1 MPCFSPLHGWRS
13 RLKTALGKRAVV
25 FKLASGYQDMPIAVP
40 CGQCIGCRL
49 ERSRQWA
56 MRCLH
61 ESELHEENCYLT
73 LTFDDEHL
81 PEGGSVNVRDLQL
94 FFKKLRKRYASA
106 RIRYF
111 ACGEYGEGLR
121 RPHYHALLFGFDFPD
136 RVFGRMSGQFRLYTS
151 EILSELWGNGM
162 CWVGDVT
169 FESAAYVARYV
180 LKKQTGKGA
189 SVHYERPVDTESGEI
204 TSLVPEFIVMSRG
217 GRGPGGLG
225 GIGSRWFKKFRK
237 EVYSSDEDFVVMRGI
252 KMRPPKFY
260 DALLEAVDPGLFQDV
275 KIRRVRSADD
285 PKIRAN
291 NTDGRL
297 SVREEVQRSKMS
309 LLKRRF
315 EDDR

>member
-1 MPCFSPLHGWRS
+1 
-13 RLKTALGKRAVV
+13 
-25 FKLASGYQDMPIAVP
+25 MPIAVP

-81 PEGGSVNVRDLQL
+81 PEGGSVRVRDLQL
-94 FFKKLRKRYASA
+94 FFKKLRKRYASI

-111 ACGEYGEGLR
+111 ACGEYGEGLK

-136 RVFGRMSGQFRLYTS
+136 RVFGKMSGEFRLYTS
-151 EILSELWGNGM
+151 EILSELWGNGLA
-162 CWVGDVT
+162 WVGDVT

-180 LKKQTGKGA
+180 LKKQTGKG
-189 SVHYERPVDTESGEI
+189 SEVHYERPADEESGEI
-204 TSLVPEFIVMSRG
+204 VKLVPEFIVMSR
-217 GRGPGGLG
+217 RPG
-225 GIGSRWFKKFRK
+225 IASEWFDKFGK
-237 EVYSSDEDFVVMRGI
+237 EVYGEGVDFVVVRGI

-260 DALLEAVDPGLFQDV
+260 DGRLEVVSPALFHDV
-275 KIRRVRSADD
+275 KVARKRAADA
-285 PKIRAN
+285 PAVVWN
-291 NTDGRL
+291 NSDRRL
-297 SVREEVQRSKMS
+297 SDREIVQVSKQA
-309 LLKRRF
+309 LNIRRF